1 MVRNIKLLSC
11 FLLIQF
17 NLAFSE
23 QWISSDI
30 LTIEWGIEPNQLDFS
45 PGGPVGPA
53 GSFEEPS
60 AGPSRAIV
68 DIEENIIVCSF
79 QLFQLK
85 GFTNTGDLIFD
96 FSIYG
101 ADFDPEMYYELPENI
116 YVDSLLRLYVQSDPG
131 TRYAPVIEYSGEIVD
146 KIRPFSQNSDAYINY
161 MNWSP
166 NGTLFFFNREYGW
179 VTYSDGQSQVGGST
193 CFLAAN
199 GSFYTVAKKSANS
212 VEFKKFENPDS
223 TTLAETRELTEVPI
237 EADTLV
243 AVGLINGGDGHSL
256 YVVLAINDFNH
267 SEIWQFDFEYNVI
280 DKLILTNEE
289 SYEGMGLSPFVRN
302 DGNIYEFLFREDGL
316 HVIRWSKE

>member
-1 MVRNIKLLSC
+1 MKQIVLV
-11 FLLIQF
+11 LLISLCIYSF
-17 NLAFSE
+17 GNAGGWESTELCV
-23 QWISSDI
+23 IG
-30 LTIEWGIEPNQLDFS
+30 WGIEPNQLDFS

-53 GSFEEPS
+53 GSFEEPT

-131 TRYAPVIEYSGEIVD
+131 TRYVPVIEYSGEIVD
-146 KIRPFSQNSDAYINY
+146 KIRPFSQDSDAYINY
-161 MNWSP
+161 MDWGP

-199 GSFYTVAKKSANS
+199 GSFYTVTKKSANS
-212 VEFKKFENPDS
+212 LEFKKFENPDS
-223 TTLAETRELTEVPI
+223 GTLAETRELTEVPI

-243 AVGLINGGDGHSL
+243 AAGLINGGDGHSL
-256 YVVLAINDFNH
+256 FVVLAINDFSH
-267 SEIWQFDFEYNVI
+267 SEIWQFDLEYNMV

-289 SYEGMGLSPFVRN
+289 PYEGMGLSPFIRN
-302 DGNIYEFLFREDGL
+302 DGNIYQFLFSEDGL
-316 HVIRWSKE
+316 HVVRWSRE